1 MKKLMSILVAT
12 LFAMS
17 LTVFAIAEEKAA
29 TPDTPAKTA
38 EKAPVKKK
46 AEKKKAVKKAKK
58 AEKKAEKKA
67 AEKAPASDAK

>member
-29 TPDTPAKTA
+29 TPDTPAKTV
-38 EKAPVKKK
+38 EKAPAKKKVVKKTVK
-46 AEKKKAVKKAKK
+46 KVKKTGKKATEA
-58 AEKKAEKKA
+58 
-67 AEKAPASDAK
+67 APASDAK